1 MLRRL
6 HRIVL
11 AQLAFDIGAD
21 FDKFLGH
28 LIHHLPLL
36 LHVFHAALGRYL
48 EHVQGFDELLDVRG
62 QPFVDLDVRD
72 DFAEA
77 FVYLIL
83 GLVDVAQL
91 VDVVTVFGKDLGV
104 EAEIQVIA
112 PEYFI

>member
-1 MLRRL
+1 VLRRL

-48 EHVQGFDELLDVRG
+48 EHVQGFDE
-62 QPFVDLDVRD
+62 FLDVRD

-83 GLVDVAQL
+83 GRVDVAQL